1 MNKFTTLIKLLTMI
15 SIMLFAMTAC
25 DSNDGAMEQVGEKI
39 DKAATDLG
47 NKVEDGCEEL
57 KEGLNAKDSNC

>member
-1 MNKFTTLIKLLTMI
+1 MI